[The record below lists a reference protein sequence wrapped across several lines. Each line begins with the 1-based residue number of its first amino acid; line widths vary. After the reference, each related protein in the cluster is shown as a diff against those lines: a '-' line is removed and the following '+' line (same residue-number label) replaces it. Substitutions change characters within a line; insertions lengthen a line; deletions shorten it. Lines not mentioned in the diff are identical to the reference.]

1 LFSSGKSPASVDS
14 KSWLPLVHP
23 HSSVVSENSSKSTR
37 HTTVAPSTVAPGFA
51 GRLSN
56 SELESQ
62 WDTRKSLIEGY
73 GQPVTCLIPDS
84 WSSFIWCQM
93 NLSTISYHL
102 LVKSKNT

>member
-1 LFSSGKSPASVDS
+1 LFSSGKLPASVDS
-14 KSWLPLVHP
+14 KSWLPLVHL
-23 HSSVVSENSSKSTR
+23 HSSVVSENSSKSTC
-37 HTTVAPSTVAPGFA
+37 HATVAPGFA

-62 WDTRKSLIEGY
+62 WDTRKSSIEGY
-73 GQPVTCLIPDS
+73 GQPVTCLIPNS